1 MDATNDPQKACEP
14 VKQGARW
21 PNDNFT
27 YPANF
32 AQLFNVNCHAAI
44 DLARQSDC
52 FPPNNNVQLLCR
64 YLVSCK
70 GLAPRAL
77 TAFLVSDEKAA
88 EANFYWFFSSIDID
102 FLSLDEVVRL
112 LFSEVALPKDMKSL
126 RAMFAAFANAYVHAN
141 SYTSF
146 SASDIARLAIAC
158 VSLSIY
164 GEMELTEFS
173 QMLTQVVTAS
183 YEYTKFLFDAFKA
196 QPVQLSFCSSDF
208 TIHPEL
214 SKTGPVYMKLQK
226 KKVKKFISLMKTNLR
241 VWRDATQK
249 EIEVEIPLFDV
260 HAKVIGGLSGR
271 DEACLVIA
279 RNNKMSFV
287 MSPKDAKKGTKHS
300 YEFTSHD
307 AGVLR
312 SWAACIN
319 FTSTRLVL
327 QQLAF
332 E

>member
-1 MDATNDPQKACEP
+1 MDAQKACAP
-14 VKQGARW
+14 AKQCTRCA
-21 PNDNFT
+21 NDNFT

-52 FPPNNNVQLLCR
+52 FPPNNNVQMLCR
-64 YLVSCK
+64 YLVGCK

-77 TAFLVSDEKAA
+77 STLLVSDEKAA

-112 LFSEVALPKDMKSL
+112 LFSEVALPKDMKSI
-126 RAMFAAFANAYVHAN
+126 RAMFAAFANAYLHAN
-141 SYTSF
+141 SYTGF

-164 GEMELTEFS
+164 GDMELTEFS

-183 YEYTKFLFDAFKA
+183 YEYTRFLFGVFKA

-208 TIHPEL
+208 AVHPEM
-214 SKTGPVYMKLQK
+214 SKPGPVYMKLQK
-226 KKVKKFISLMKTNLR
+226 KKVKKFISLMKMSLR

-249 EIEVEIPLFDV
+249 EVEVDIPLFDV
-260 HAKVIGGLSGR
+260 YAKVIGGLGGR
-271 DEACLVIA
+271 DEPCLVIT
-279 RNNKMSFV
+279 RNNKMPFV
-287 MSPKDAKKGTKHS
+287 MSPRDAKKGTTHT

-307 AGVLR
+307 AGVLH
-312 SWAACIN
+312 SWAASIN